1 MASVTT
7 SLERLRAALGQLFH
21 ANANFLKNKL
31 PNGPGRANGPCCLI
45 DGSLGA
51 RGTTRTGPSRASLG
65 TSPRPQG
72 RQLASPVCVC
82 V

>member
-31 PNGPGRANGPCCLI
+31 PELTCKNGTPR
-45 DGSLGA
+45 
-51 RGTTRTGPSRASLG
+51 RT
-65 TSPRPQG
+65 
-72 RQLASPVCVC
+72 
-82 V
+82 